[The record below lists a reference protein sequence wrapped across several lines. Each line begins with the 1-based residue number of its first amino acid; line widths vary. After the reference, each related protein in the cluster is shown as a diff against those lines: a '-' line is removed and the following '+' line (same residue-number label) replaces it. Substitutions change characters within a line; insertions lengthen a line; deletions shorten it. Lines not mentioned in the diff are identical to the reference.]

1 MLRLLAKGL
10 FIRHRHRQDS
20 LAFDVMVKGS
30 VPTLQCLRNTFSQ
43 ANCTDQSRFL
53 NYLDQHGD
61 HNRVLRISLARSKA
75 AHAYQ
80 KGCPN
85 ASAIELLHR
94 NSTVAHRVTNVTS
107 EHYGDP

>member
-1 MLRLLAKGL
+1 MLRFLAKGL

-20 LAFDVMVKGS
+20 LAFYVMVKGS
-30 VPTLQCLRNTFSQ
+30 VPTLQCLPNTFSLV
-43 ANCTDQSRFL
+43 NCTDPSRFL

-61 HNRVLRISLARSKA
+61 HNCVLRISLAYSKA

-85 ASAIELLHR
+85 ASAIKFHV
-94 NSTVAHRVTNVTS
+94 NSSVKLFCRVLS
-107 EHYGDP
+107 ESLP

>member
-1 MLRLLAKGL
+1 MPYMYSEMQNKLSKIRESPLESMGQIISSRCPKGL

-30 VPTLQCLRNTFSQ
+30 VPTLQCLRNTFSL

-61 HNRVLRISLARSKA
+61 HNRVLRISLARS
-75 AHAYQ
+75 
-80 KGCPN
+80 
-85 ASAIELLHR
+85 
-94 NSTVAHRVTNVTS
+94 
-107 EHYGDP
+107 

>member
-1 MLRLLAKGL
+1 MLRFLAKGL

-20 LAFDVMVKGS
+20 LAFDVVVKGS
-30 VPTLQCLRNTFSQ
+30 VPTLRCLRNTFSQ
-43 ANCTDQSRFL
+43 ANCTDPSRFL
-53 NYLDQHGD
+53 NYLNQHGD

-85 ASAIELLHR
+85 ASAIEFHV
-94 NSTVAHRVTNVTS
+94 NSSVELFCRVLPES
-107 EHYGDP
+107 LP

>member
-1 MLRLLAKGL
+1 MDASISCKSF
-10 FIRHRHRQDS
+10 FIRHRHRQES

-30 VPTLQCLRNTFSQ
+30 VPTLQCLRNTFSL
-43 ANCTDQSRFL
+43 ANCTDPSRFL

-75 AHAYQ
+75 VDAYQ

-85 ASAIELLHR
+85 ASAIEFHV
-94 NSTVAHRVTNVTS
+94 NSGVELFCRVLS
-107 EHYGDP
+107 ESLT

>member
-1 MLRLLAKGL
+1 MLRFLAKDL

-20 LAFDVMVKGS
+20 LAFDVMVKGR
-30 VPTLQCLRNTFSQ
+30 VPTLQCLRNTFSL
-43 ANCTDQSRFL
+43 ANCTDPSRFL

-75 AHAYQ
+75 AHAYH

-85 ASAIELLHR
+85 ASTIEFHV
-94 NSTVAHRVTNVTS
+94 NSSVELFCRVLS
-107 EHYGDP
+107 ESLP